1 MKLAV
6 FVVLEIRQNRYEE
19 ISSVTSAVVSPPSSL
34 EETGSSRRVRLARL
48 CALLQDKYKHLCRQE
63 RAATRQKRHR
73 YAFRKALLHAA
84 AKDPDCTAEL
94 IQALCKISRSSSR

>member
-1 MKLAV
+1 MGISNIGCKGAEKIPSSNP
-6 FVVLEIRQNRYEE
+6 VL
-19 ISSVTSAVVSPPSSL
+19 SLSSL
-34 EETGSSRRVRLARL
+34 EETGSSRRVRLAHL